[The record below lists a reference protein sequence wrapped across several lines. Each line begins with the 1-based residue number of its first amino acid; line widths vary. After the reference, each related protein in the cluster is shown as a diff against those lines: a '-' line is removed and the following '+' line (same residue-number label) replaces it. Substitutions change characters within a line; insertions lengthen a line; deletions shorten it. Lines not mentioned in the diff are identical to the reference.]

1 MQFILASQSPRRQ
14 ELLCKITPNFKVV
27 PFSGDENIPEGL
39 SPLQAVEYLARL
51 KTSSVGNNFPDDI
64 VIGADTIV
72 VLNNEILGKPADKAD
87 CVRMLGELS
96 GNVHMVY
103 TGVAVLANGELT
115 SFVSESSVEF
125 YPMTDAEIQAY
136 ADMDEPYDKAG
147 SYGIQGHG
155 ALFVKR
161 INGDYF
167 NIMGLPTAELY
178 RHLGQRGLLPEKNK

>member
-14 ELLCKITPNFKVV
+14 ELLAKITPTFKVV
-27 PFSGDENIPEGL
+27 PFSGNENIPEGL

-72 VLNNEILGKPADKAD
+72 VLNNKILGKPSDKAD
-87 CVRMLGELS
+87 CVRMLSELS

-103 TGVAVLANGELT
+103 TGVAVLAKGELT

-136 ADMDEPYDKAG
+136 ANMDEPYDKAG

-178 RHLGQRGLLPEKNK
+178 RHLGQRGLLP